1 MSAQTVTEPEYRAGI
16 DEMFKALDLDRN
28 YALDWNECHDMVK
41 AVMKSDGGY
50 DAASFREK
58 YDSMDANDDGK
69 ISKQEFIEAVV
80 AIGRERG
87 LFGNGKK
94 QESQFDRPMANFAV
108 AIDDNEEA
116 VDVQLFRDGL
126 SCLGKT
132 FNNARHAYL
141 KMNICEKGLSTL
153 KGVGRY
159 KYLQYVDVSGNMLTT
174 L

>member
-28 YALDWNECHDMVK
+28 DALDWDECHGMVK

-69 ISKQEFIEAVV
+69 ISKKEFIEAVV

-87 LFGNGKK
+87 LFGSGKK
-94 QESQFDRPMANFAV
+94 
-108 AIDDNEEA
+108 
-116 VDVQLFRDGL
+116 
-126 SCLGKT
+126 
-132 FNNARHAYL
+132 
-141 KMNICEKGLSTL
+141 
-153 KGVGRY
+153 
-159 KYLQYVDVSGNMLTT
+159 
-174 L
+174 